1 MDPKT
6 TADATPTSTSTAEMA
21 SRTNETVI
29 PVTVTGCRRYY
40 RSPAA
45 VVRNPSVVLDAAGAL
60 LRGRRKRASLMIRTA
75 LALPDLGAEKIVSRK
90 YRYVWLCN
98 PKVASRSIKSALIG
112 VTPDAELFSDM
123 TIGEIAAM
131 RPEIEE
137 YFSFAFVRHPFARAL
152 SFFCELKRFHLYYVE
167 GYQAKAKEEKKN
179 NFYSGHYGLAE
190 AASFDDYCRWLNSQY
205 ASDAVADRHYLS
217 QHLQIR
223 LPDGRMPDFVGRLEN
238 LDADFGKVAIHL
250 GLPRTAISLMNTMA
264 GWEASPDSV
273 RSARSAMS
281 DQLSAANKAL
291 LKKRYDE
298 DLIAGGYA
306 DAQAIS

>member
-1 MDPKT
+1 
-6 TADATPTSTSTAEMA
+6 MA
-21 SRTNETVI
+21 LRTNESAI
-29 PVTVTGCRRYY
+29 PVTLTGRRRHY

-60 LRGRRKRASLMIRTA
+60 LRGRRKRASLMVRTA
-75 LALPDLGAEKIVSRK
+75 LALPDLRAEKIVSRK

-98 PKVASRSIKSALIG
+98 PKVASRSIKSALLG
-112 VTPDAELFSDM
+112 VTPDAELFTDM

-131 RPEIEE
+131 RPEIEQ
-137 YFSFAFVRHPFARAL
+137 YCSFAFVRHPFARAL
-152 SFFCELKRFHLYYVE
+152 SFFSELKRFHLHYYE
-167 GYQAKAKEEKKN
+167 GYQAKAKKEKTDSFHSN
-179 NFYSGHYGLAE
+179 HYGLAE
-190 AASFDDYCRWLNSQY
+190 VAGFDDYCRWLNTPY

-223 LPDGRMPDFVGRLEN
+223 LADGRLPDFVGRLE
-238 LDADFGKVAIHL
+238 DVDTDFGKIAGQL
-250 GLPRTAISLMNTMA
+250 GLPRTTLALMNTMA

-291 LKKRYDE
+291 LRKRYAE
-298 DLIAGGYA
+298 DLIAGGFA
-306 DAQAIS
+306 GD